1 LHYRRHKNL
10 QGQGAAGSLSS
21 RADKPDFSG
30 YHGQVLS
37 YRHAFHAGNPAD
49 VLKHMILI
57 FCLDYLGQKEKPYLC
72 VDTHAG
78 AGHYSLTKGYG
89 AWNREWAGGIGRLLN
104 LAGQKSGTGDSLPPL
119 AARYLELITA
129 QGPEDYPGSP
139 GIIGKLLR
147 ARDRAVCFELHP
159 ADFALLENRFGG
171 DRRFDL
177 RREDGFSGLRSLLPP
192 VSRRGCI
199 FIDPPYEKAEEYDT
213 LPAVLTG
220 ALRRFPGGLY
230 ILWYPLLGPSRRG
243 GGSPGEGREG
253 RNRKERLSRELPE
266 TLMALFGGNR
276 CRVDLET
283 GGTGEGNLYGSGLV
297 IYNPPWTLKAAL
309 EADLPILARLLGFR
323 ISGITWEACNR
334 QGSAVS

>member
-1 LHYRRHKNL
+1 
-10 QGQGAAGSLSS
+10 
-21 RADKPDFSG
+21 
-30 YHGQVLS
+30 VLS

-78 AGHYSLTKGYG
+78 AGYYSLTKGYG
-89 AWNREWAGGIGRLLN
+89 ERNREWTEGIGRLRS
-104 LAGQKSGTGDSLPPL
+104 LARQRSETGDPLPPL
-119 AARYLELITA
+119 AARYLELTA
-129 QGPEDYPGSP
+129 TGGTEDYPGSP
-139 GIIGKLLR
+139 GIIGRLLR
-147 ARDRAVCFELHP
+147 PRDRAVCFELHP
-159 ADFALLENRFGG
+159 ADFALLETRFGG

-177 RREDGFSGLRSLLPP
+177 RREDGFAGLGSLLPP

-199 FIDPPYEKAEEYDT
+199 FIDPPYEEAEDYAA
-213 LPAVLTG
+213 LPAVLAG
-220 ALRRFPGGLY
+220 ALRRCPGGLY

-243 GGSPGEGREG
+243 GGFSGEARGGRSRE
-253 RNRKERLSRELPE
+253 NRKEGLSRELPE
-266 TLMALFGGNR
+266 TLMALSGGNR

-309 EADLPILARLLGFR
+309 EADLPPLARLLGFCIR
-323 ISGITWEACNR
+323 GITWKERNPP
-334 QGSAVS
+334 GSGVS